1 MSYNIQI
8 DAAIPNVKAANKE
21 QVFKALAQRAAENM
35 GCSQDM
41 LVERLME
48 REEQSRAGIGDGVA
62 IPHLKAHGIP
72 QRFVMIATLATP
84 VDFGAIDDQP
94 VDLVCLLLSPASH
107 SGLHLRGLSRIS
119 RLFKNKELCQKLREA
134 QDEDTLRSLFLN
146 PDGWLLAA

>member
-1 MSYNIQI
+1 MSYTIQI
-8 DAAIPNVKAANKE
+8 DAAIPNLKAANKQ
-21 QVFKALAQRAAENM
+21 QVFRALAQRAAQDM

-48 REEQSRAGIGDGVA
+48 REEQSNAGIGDGVA

-72 QRFVMIATLATP
+72 RRFVIIANLINP
-84 VDFGAIDDQP
+84 VEFGAIDDQP
-94 VDLVCLLLSPASH
+94 VDLVCMLLSPSSH
-107 SGLHLRGLSRIS
+107 GGLHLRGLSRIS

-134 QDEDTLRSLFLN
+134 HDEDTMRALFLN